1 MSRRLIVN
9 ADDFAMTDGVSRGIV
24 RAHRDGIVTSA
35 TVMVHLGSLDRALAL
50 LKDAPGLGLGLHLT
64 FTWGAPA
71 AGADRVPS
79 LVEPDGRFPRDK
91 AVLAGR
97 ARPEDVAREC
107 AAQLARFVH
116 AAGRLPTHLDSHHQA
131 HTLPPMREAVL
142 ELAVKLGLPVRSP
155 DGEIRRMA
163 RQRAL
168 ATPDA
173 FLGEAGA
180 EPYWTVARLLETM
193 ASLREGTTEIM
204 CHPGIFNEDLV
215 HSRYG
220 RQRETELAALTD
232 PAVRAAIQ
240 RACIQLI
247 TYSDLASTPP
257 RWGPVGGRPG

>member
-9 ADDFAMTDGVSRGIV
+9 ADDFAMTDGVSRGIA

-35 TVMVHLGSLDRALAL
+35 TAMVHLGSLDRSLAL
-50 LKDAPGLGLGLHLT
+50 LQDAPGLGLGLHLT
-64 FTWGAPA
+64 FTWGSPA

-91 AVLAGR
+91 TVLAGR

-131 HTLPPMREAVL
+131 HTLSPIREAVL
-142 ELAVKLGLPVRSP
+142 DLAGKIGLPIRSP

-173 FLGEAGA
+173 FLGEAGE
-180 EPYWTVARLLETM
+180 EPYWTVARLLGTIS
-193 ASLREGTTEIM
+193 SLREGTMEIM
-204 CHPGIFNEDLV
+204 CHPGIVNEDLA

-220 RQRETELAALTD
+220 RQREVELAALTD
-232 PAVRAAIQ
+232 PAVRDAVQ
-240 RACIQLI
+240 RAGVELI
-247 TYSDLASTPP
+247 SYAALLEP
-257 RWGPVGGRPG
+257 RS